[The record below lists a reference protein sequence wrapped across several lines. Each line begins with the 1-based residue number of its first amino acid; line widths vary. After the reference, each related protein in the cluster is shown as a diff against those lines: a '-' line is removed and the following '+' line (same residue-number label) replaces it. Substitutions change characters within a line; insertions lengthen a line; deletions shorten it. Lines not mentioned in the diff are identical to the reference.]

1 MMCMLKHMWL
11 AGISITC
18 TSTVRFNRNYALHVP
33 EQESCSIPSSGNNF
47 HECTSVSN
55 PLIKHKI

>member
-1 MMCMLKHMWL
+1 MLKHTWL
-11 AGISITC
+11 AGISI

>member
-1 MMCMLKHMWL
+1 MLKHTWL
-11 AGISITC
+11 AGISIT
-18 TSTVRFNRNYALHVP
+18 STVRFKRNYVLHVP